1 MEITMTN
8 PFDGSSVAIPFGHLS
23 SPRPNLS
30 PLPIDSWL
38 ASSLLQKAIRRGEA
52 DVAASAAL
60 TLFRLRRAAIWR
72 RFLVIA
78 FEDVGAASLD
88 ALLVAV
94 RAAID
99 PGWRA
104 NLGSDERVVAYL

>member
-1 MEITMTN
+1 MTD

-23 SPRPNLS
+23 SPPPDLS
-30 PLPIDSWL
+30 PLPIDPWL

-52 DVAASAAL
+52 DVAARAAL

-72 RFLVIA
+72 RFMVIA
-78 FEDVGAASLD
+78 FEDVGAASID
-88 ALLVAV
+88 ALVVAV

-104 NLGSDERVVAYL
+104 NRRK